1 MDRQEEKRQTGVV
14 TYDESAH
21 EVLHPIATK
30 VEVRICVS
38 KLCE

>member
-1 MDRQEEKRQTGVV
+1 MDRQEEKRQTGV

-21 EVLHPIATK
+21 EILHSVATE
-30 VEVRICVS
+30 VEVGIRVS